1 MFFIDKYIPNNYN
14 QNYFHKETYDFL
26 RMISNDESIPH
37 LIFHG
42 MDGIGKKTMIR
53 TFLRNLFGDE
63 VDDVKQVKYIV
74 SGSGNKTNEEYFIES
89 NYHIDIIPKGNNND
103 RYLIQ
108 DVVKKYASNTNYNLF
123 KTKHNFKI
131 IVIHNIQ
138 HMLSSVQFSLRRTI
152 EKYSDTCRFII
163 MTNSISKIIKP
174 LISRCKCIKLT
185 YPTDNNIIKYSL
197 SISNKEEINLSLNR
211 LSYLVKK
218 SNNLKEILWTL
229 QIFKNNDLYLDFI
242 YDQFEELKI
251 EYEKLG
257 ELTISKYLDE
267 EFKRLKNMVINLE
280 FIHKNSNRYVNYIG
294 NELFNILNV
303 KLKTLTD
310 TANYKKYFSSCK
322 IFMNN
327 FKKDKDKD
335 NSKDQKIKFLVDNK
349 KLKIDEILLNIKH
362 IYNKIFN
369 TIKLFDVNTDKN
381 LVLDI
386 LVKMILKAD
395 CIYFDEI
402 RNVFFNLIIT
412 NFTGTEI
419 LTGILTRILK
429 VSTISE
435 KAKVQIIK
443 ICNDGEFNMI
453 KGRREINQF
462 DMVIIN
468 IFDILK
474 NKKLI

>member
-1 MFFIDKYIPNNYN
+1 MFFIDKYIPNNHN
-14 QNYFHKETYDFL
+14 QNYFHKDTYNFL
-26 RMISNDESIPH
+26 KTISDDESIPH

-108 DVVKKYASNTNYNLF
+108 DVVKKYASSTNYNFF
-123 KTKHNFKI
+123 KTKHNFKV

-185 YPTDNNIIKYSL
+185 YPLNSNIIKYAL
-197 SISNKEEINLSLNR
+197 NISNKEDINMSLNR
-211 LSYLVKK
+211 LSYLINN

-229 QIFKNNDLYLDFI
+229 QIFKNNDLYLEFI
-242 YDQFEELKI
+242 YNQFEELKI
-251 EYEKLG
+251 EYEKISD
-257 ELTISKYLDE
+257 TPISKYVDE
-267 EFKRLKNMVINLE
+267 EFKNLKKYILNLD
-280 FIHKNSNRYVNYIG
+280 FIHKNSNRYINYIG
-294 NELFNILNV
+294 NKLFDILNI
-303 KLKTLTD
+303 KLKNIIDPT
-310 TANYKKYFSSCK
+310 NHKKYFSSCK
-322 IFMNN
+322 TFMNN
-327 FKKDKDKD
+327 FTKDKEI
-335 NSKDQKIKFLVDNK
+335 SKDQKIKLSIDNK
-349 KLKIDEILLNIKH
+349 KIKIEEILLNIKH

-369 TIKLFDVNTDKN
+369 TIKLFDVKTDKN
-381 LVLDI
+381 IVLDTI
-386 LVKMILKAD
+386 VKVILKVD

-402 RNVFFNLIIT
+402 RNIFFNLIIT

-429 VSTISE
+429 VPTISE
-435 KAKVQIIK
+435 KAKVEIIK

-474 NKKLI
+474 KQ